1 MSTTDPIVIH
11 LQAKDDGVNELFDST
26 ERLIKK
32 QKKAVEDTMRR
43 MKEYHRTL
51 GMTKQELEI
60 YRLKQNGATDAQ
72 IRAATR
78 IARLTA
84 LKEKDIQTNK
94 RLNGSLRMI
103 RGGFGQVGHQ
113 LQDIT
118 IQAQMGTDAFII
130 LGQQGSQIASL
141 FGPGGAMMGALLA
154 VGAAG
159 VTYFK
164 STLEGVDSLKAL
176 EESAQSIAS
185 LFNGPL
191 LTGLQGVNDEIKEL
205 AEASES
211 MARLRIALEMA
222 KATQNLAD
230 AQKMLNEQLQINESV
245 IISTAAG
252 TEVLINDMNQ
262 LGKVF
267 GISALNATKFSMSVE
282 DLANQTDGSRDNFA
296 ELASEII
303 RSGEGNKKFRE
314 LAQNVLNLTT
324 TIMTSQSALKSF
336 ARAQEQLDAGTLGD
350 DPEKDKRSRQQ
361 LQAVIDRNAIKTLQG
376 EEQIRAVMTKRID
389 ETLDAMQKL
398 GKTEEEQQQMRLALE
413 GELSRQ
419 IADMQN
425 KRLQEFNK
433 LDDARQKEIATTEK
447 RRSQIAAVH
456 QEELT
461 GIDAINQKYDLKLQ
475 KVENL
480 ANAEPALMAAASAEI
495 IQINA
500 DRAAALIQFR
510 EDEYMAGVKEL
521 EKERQA
527 HQDHRDSIQKMMDD
541 GKDAFVRDLQARA
554 YALEVALAERAITE
568 KEHTEY
574 RKQLQ
579 TEYANHLLDENLKI
593 VGGLKNVEDS
603 FVNASHAFITG
614 AQNGTEAIQQF
625 GRAIVD
631 ELIKSLVQ
639 MGVEHVK
646 QMVIKKQIEAKGLA
660 SSVAM
665 NAGAM
670 GMIAT
675 QAAPAAALVSLAT
688 AGGNSAPAVTGMGT
702 AFSAARA
709 MSLASFE
716 GGGFTGMGARAGG
729 IDGKGG
735 FPAILHPNE
744 TVIDHTRGQGQ
755 GITIINNIDASGNQ
769 DVDEKIAIAV
779 TQSSR
784 QTVEQVHN
792 MMRRGRM

>member
-1 MSTTDPIVIH
+1 MSNTDPIVIQI
-11 LQAKDDGVNELFDST
+11 QAKDDGVNEVFDSAT
-26 ERLIKK
+26 RATKK
-32 QKKAVEDTMRR
+32 NEKAVQDTIKRMEQYRKEIGMSKNQLQLYRAAQAGATKDQKIAIRR
-43 MKEYHRTL
+43 LQRQIE
-51 GMTKQELEI
+51 KQE
-60 YRLKQNGATDAQ
+60 QMVAS
-72 IRAATR
+72 
-78 IARLTA
+78 
-84 LKEKDIQTNK
+84 NK

-141 FGPGGAMMGALLA
+141 FGSGGAMIGAVLA
-154 VGAAG
+154 VGAAF
-159 VTYFK
+159 VTFLRNSNAASNSLDK
-164 STLEGVDSLKAL
+164 LKESSEEVAGIMSGSLLAGLNDVTDELVDLSK
-176 EESAQSIAS
+176 
-185 LFNGPL
+185 
-191 LTGLQGVNDEIKEL
+191 
-205 AEASES
+205 ASEQ
-211 MARLRIALEMA
+211 MALGKLVLAQIQ
-222 KATQNLAD
+222 ATQNLTD
-230 AQKMLNEQLQINESV
+230 AQRLFNKELVLTEQITKGTTVSLQTVDKSLESLDRSFGLGMGNIGEFQRLAKLLKVDLDANKDAFLAFALPLREQGLGTSQFNDLVDSV
-245 IISTAAG
+245 ISFGEQAMIAKRQIS
-252 TEVLINDMNQ
+252 
-262 LGKVF
+262 
-267 GISALNATKFSMSVE
+267 
-282 DLANQTDGSRDNFA
+282 DLAEAR
-296 ELASEII
+296 
-303 RSGEGNKKFRE
+303 RR
-314 LAQNVLNLTT
+314 LT
-324 TIMTSQSALKSF
+324 
-336 ARAQEQLDAGTLGD
+336 EGTLGD
-350 DPEKDKRSRQQ
+350 DPEEDKRTRQQ
-361 LQAVIDRNAIKTLQG
+361 LQSIIDRNTLKTLTG
-376 EEQIRAVMTKRID
+376 EEQIRAAMTKRID

-398 GKTEEEQQQMRLALE
+398 GKSEEEQQQMRLALE

-433 LDDARQKEIATTEK
+433 LDDARQKEIAITDK

-475 KVENL
+475 KVQNL

-527 HQDHRDSIQKMMDD
+527 HVQHRDSIQKMMDD
-541 GKDAFVRDLQARA
+541 GKDAFVRDLQDRA
-554 YALEVALAERAITE
+554 YALEVALAQRAITE
-568 KEHTEY
+568 AEHTEY

-579 TEYANHLLDENLKI
+579 TEYANHLLEENLKI
-593 VGGLKNVEDS
+593 VGGLKHVEDS

-614 AQNGTEAIQQF
+614 AQNGTEAIQAF

-639 MGVEHVK
+639 MGVEQVK
-646 QMVIKKQIEAKGLA
+646 QMIIKKKIEAKGLA

-688 AGGNSAPAVTGMGT
+688 AGGNSAPAVAGMGT

-729 IDGKGG
+729 VDGKGG

>member
-1 MSTTDPIVIH
+1 MSNPDPIVIH
-11 LQAKDDGVNELFDST
+11 LQAKDDGVNEVFDSAT
-26 ERLIKK
+26 RATKK
-32 QKKAVEDTMRR
+32 NEKAVQDTLKR
-43 MKEYHRTL
+43 MNQYRKEL
-51 GMTKQELEI
+51 GMSQQQLQLYKLAQL
-60 YRLKQNGATDAQ
+60 GATKEQ
-72 IRAATR
+72 IKSARR
-78 IARLTA
+78 LQRLTEA
-84 LKEKDIQTNK
+84 KEKDISVNK

-141 FGPGGAMMGALLA
+141 FGSKGAMYGAVLA
-154 VGAAG
+154 VGAAF
-159 VTYFK
+159 VTFMKNTY
-164 STLEGVDSLKAL
+164 GAADSLKAL
-176 EESAQSIAS
+176 KESSDEVAE
-185 LFNGPL
+185 LFNGSL
-191 LTGLQGVNDEIKEL
+191 LAGLNDVTEEL
-205 AEASES
+205 VDLSKASEQ
-211 MARLRIALEMA
+211 MALTKVVLAQIQ
-222 KATQNLAD
+222 ATQNLED
-230 AQKMLNEQLQINESV
+230 AQRLFNKELDLTEQISSSTSVGLKTVDKSLSTLNRQFGVGMDNVGEFQRLAKGLKKDLDANKDAFLAFALPLREEGVGTTQFNNLVDSVVEYGEQAMIAKKQIS
-245 IISTAAG
+245 
-252 TEVLINDMNQ
+252 
-262 LGKVF
+262 
-267 GISALNATKFSMSVE
+267 
-282 DLANQTDGSRDNFA
+282 DLAEVR
-296 ELASEII
+296 
-303 RSGEGNKKFRE
+303 RR
-314 LAQNVLNLTT
+314 LT
-324 TIMTSQSALKSF
+324 
-336 ARAQEQLDAGTLGD
+336 AGTLGD
-350 DPEKDKRSRQQ
+350 DPEEDKRSRQQ
-361 LQAVIDRNAIKTLQG
+361 LQAVIDRNTLKTLTG
-376 EEQIRAVMTKRID
+376 EDQIRAAMKTRID
-389 ETLDAMQKL
+389 ETLDAMKKL
-398 GKTEEEQQQMRLALE
+398 GKGETEQQQMRLALE

-419 IADMQN
+419 ISDMQN

-433 LDDARQKEIATTEK
+433 LDDARQKDRDGLEK
-447 RRSQIAAVH
+447 GRARMQSVH
-456 QEELT
+456 QQELE
-461 GIDAINQKYDLKLQ
+461 GLDAINQKYDLRLQ

-480 ANAEPALMAAASAEI
+480 AATEPRLLAEASAKI

-500 DRAAALIQFR
+500 DRAAAIDKFYDDQHI
-510 EDEYMAGVKEL
+510 ANVKAL
-521 EKERQA
+521 EKDRQE
-527 HQDHRDSIQKMMDD
+527 HLKHRESIQKMMDD
-541 GKDAFVRDLQARA
+541 GKNAFMQDLQARA

-568 KEHTEY
+568 AEHMEY

-579 TEYANHLLDENLKI
+579 TEYANHLLEENLKI
-593 VGGLKNVEDS
+593 VGGLKHVEDS

-646 QMVIKKQIEAKGLA
+646 QMVIKKSIEAKGLGA
-660 SSVAM
+660 SVAM

-670 GMIAT
+670 SAIA
-675 QAAPAAALVSLAT
+675 AASAPAAALVSLAT
-688 AGGNSAPAVTGMGT
+688 AGGNSAPAVAGMGT
-702 AFSAARA
+702 AFAASRA
-709 MSLASFE
+709 MSLASFD

-729 IDGKGG
+729 VDGKGG

>member
-60 YRLKQNGATDAQ
+60 YRLKQNGATEAQ

-78 IARLTA
+78 IARLTE
-84 LKEKDIQTNK
+84 LKEKDIATNK

-113 LQDIT
+113 IQDVVV
-118 IQAQMGTDAFII
+118 QAQMGTDAFLI
-130 LGQQGSQIASL
+130 LGQQGSQVASL
-141 FGPGGAMMGALLA
+141 FGPHGAMIGALLA
-154 VGAAG
+154 VGAAFA
-159 VTYFK
+159 TYIN
-164 STLEGVDSLKAL
+164 STNKASDSLKTLQDRGDEVAEMFKDNLFSATSDVTAGFIDLAKASKSLAITEAL
-176 EESAQSIAS
+176 IS
-185 LFNGPL
+185 
-191 LTGLQGVNDEIKEL
+191 QG
-205 AEASES
+205 
-211 MARLRIALEMA
+211 
-222 KATQNLAD
+222 KATQALAD
-230 AQKMLNEQLQINESV
+230 AQRLVNREFTFTKEVYSKATDSSKMVELSIAEIADKYGVAITRAADFRTVSLALMQDLNKGRDAFLDFVNTEEIEGRATPALLALRDSVKDFAKEGLRASIQLQSIENVLARLGEEGPLTALEDPASERALQRARDTLEQINTKFDTGAKKIRNTYLAAMAEAEKAHNLLGSTAEERMATEEQLMS
-245 IISTAAG
+245 
-252 TEVLINDMNQ
+252 Q
-262 LGKVF
+262 L
-267 GISALNATKFSMSVE
+267 SNAL
-282 DLANQTDGSRDNFA
+282 
-296 ELASEII
+296 
-303 RSGEGNKKFRE
+303 
-314 LAQNVLNLTT
+314 LNHE
-324 TIMTSQSALKSF
+324 QK
-336 ARAQEQLDAGTLGD
+336 RADAVAKRQQD
-350 DPEKDKRSRQQ
+350 EEKDQQ
-361 LQAVIDRNAIKTLQG
+361 RRLNNINKVTVAETNAI
-376 EEQIRAVMTKRID
+376 A
-389 ETLDAMQKL
+389 
-398 GKTEEEQQQMRLALE
+398 
-413 GELSRQ
+413 
-419 IADMQN
+419 
-425 KRLQEFNK
+425 
-433 LDDARQKEIATTEK
+433 
-447 RRSQIAAVH
+447 
-456 QEELT
+456 
-461 GIDAINQKYDLKLQ
+461 
-475 KVENL
+475 
-480 ANAEPALMAAASAEI
+480 
-495 IQINA
+495 QINA
-500 DRAAALIQFR
+500 EQKRKRDIVLANVNETSEVQAAAALKLAAIEAERQR
-510 EDEYMAGVKEL
+510 RLDDYHRERVMMEEDEA
-521 EKERQA
+521 EKKFQ
-527 HQDHRDSIQKMMDD
+527 IQQEGKRKIEDMMND
-541 GKDAFVRDLQARA
+541 GTNKFIEDLQRRA
-554 YALEVALAERAITE
+554 YALESALAQNFINESE
-568 KEHTEY
+568 YTEY

-579 TEYANHLLDENLKI
+579 TEYANHLLEENLKI
-593 VGGLKNVEDS
+593 VGGLKHVEDS

-660 SSVAM
+660 SSVAA

-670 GMIAT
+670 NIIAA
-675 QAAPAAALVSLAT
+675 QAAPAATLVSLAT
-688 AGGNSAPAVTGMGT
+688 AGGNSAPAVAGMGT

-709 MSLASFE
+709 MSLATFE

>member
-43 MKEYHRTL
+43 MKDYHRTL

-60 YRLKQNGATDAQ
+60 YRLKQNGATEAQ

-78 IARLTA
+78 IARLTE
-84 LKEKDIQTNK
+84 LKEKDIATNK

-191 LTGLQGVNDEIKEL
+191 LAGLQGVNDEIKEL

-222 KATQNLAD
+222 TATQNLAD
-230 AQKMLNEQLQINESV
+230 AQRMLNEQLQINESV
-245 IISTAAG
+245 VISTAAG

-324 TIMTSQSALKSF
+324 TIMTSESALKSF
-336 ARAQEQLDAGTLGD
+336 ARAQEQLDAGTLSV
-350 DPEKDKRSRQQ
+350 DPVGEKELQRARDTLDQINTKFDTGAKKIRNTYLAAMAEAEKAHNTLGSTAEERMATEEQLMSQLSNALLNHEQKRADAVRKRQQDEEKDQQ
-361 LQAVIDRNAIKTLQG
+361 RRLNGINNVTVAETNAI
-376 EEQIRAVMTKRID
+376 A
-389 ETLDAMQKL
+389 
-398 GKTEEEQQQMRLALE
+398 
-413 GELSRQ
+413 
-419 IADMQN
+419 
-425 KRLQEFNK
+425 
-433 LDDARQKEIATTEK
+433 
-447 RRSQIAAVH
+447 
-456 QEELT
+456 
-461 GIDAINQKYDLKLQ
+461 
-475 KVENL
+475 
-480 ANAEPALMAAASAEI
+480 
-495 IQINA
+495 QINA
-500 DRAAALIQFR
+500 EQQRKRDKVLAYVNETSEVQAAAALRLAAIEAERQR
-510 EDEYMAGVKEL
+510 RLDDYHRERVMMEEDEA
-521 EKERQA
+521 EKKFQ
-527 HQDHRDSIQKMMDD
+527 IQQEGKRKIEDMMND
-541 GKDAFVRDLQARA
+541 GTNKFIEDLQRRA
-554 YALEVALAERAITE
+554 YALESALAQNFINESE
-568 KEHTEY
+568 YTEY

-579 TEYANHLLDENLKI
+579 TEYANHLLEENLKI
-593 VGGLKNVEDS
+593 VGGLKHVEDS

-614 AQNGTEAIQQF
+614 AQNGTEAIQAF

-631 ELIKSLVQ
+631 ELIKSLIQ
-639 MGVEHVK
+639 MGVEQVK
-646 QMVIKKQIEAKGLA
+646 QMVIKKNIEAKGLA

-688 AGGNSAPAVTGMGT
+688 AGGNSAPAVAGMGT

>member
-1 MSTTDPIVIH
+1 MEQYRKEMGMSKNQ
-11 LQAKDDGVNELFDST
+11 LQL
-26 ERLIKK
+26 
-32 QKKAVEDTMRR
+32 
-43 MKEYHRTL
+43 
-51 GMTKQELEI
+51 
-60 YRLKQNGATDAQ
+60 YRAAQAGATKEQKTAIRRLQRQ
-72 IRAATR
+72 IEKKEQMVAA
-78 IARLTA
+78 
-84 LKEKDIQTNK
+84 NK

-141 FGPGGAMMGALLA
+141 FGGKGAMLGAVLA
-154 VGAAG
+154 VGAAF
-159 VTYFK
+159 VTFMKNTY
-164 STLEGVDSLKAL
+164 GAADSLKAL
-176 EESAQSIAS
+176 KESSDEVAQ
-185 LFNGPL
+185 LFNGSL
-191 LTGLQGVNDEIKEL
+191 LAGLNDVTDEL
-205 AEASES
+205 VDLSKASEQ
-211 MARLRIALEMA
+211 MALTKVVLAQIQ
-222 KATQNLAD
+222 ATQNLED
-230 AQKMLNEQLQINESV
+230 AQRLFNKELDLTEQISSSTSVGLKTVDKSLATLNRQFGVGMDKVGEFKRLAKGLKTDLDANRDAFLAFALPLREEGVGTRQFNDLIDSVVEYGEQAMIAKRQIS
-245 IISTAAG
+245 
-252 TEVLINDMNQ
+252 
-262 LGKVF
+262 
-267 GISALNATKFSMSVE
+267 
-282 DLANQTDGSRDNFA
+282 DLAEVRRR
-296 ELASEII
+296 LA
-303 RSGEGNKKFRE
+303 
-314 LAQNVLNLTT
+314 
-324 TIMTSQSALKSF
+324 
-336 ARAQEQLDAGTLGD
+336 AGTLGD
-350 DPEKDKRSRQQ
+350 DPEEDKRSRQQ
-361 LQAVIDRNAIKTLQG
+361 LQRIIDRNRIKTLTG
-376 EEQIRAVMTKRID
+376 EEQIRAVMKTRID
-389 ETLDAMQKL
+389 ETIDAMKKL
-398 GKTEEEQQQMRLALE
+398 GKTEAEQKQMKLALE
-413 GELSRQ
+413 GELDRQ
-419 IADMQN
+419 ISDMQN

-433 LDDARQKEIATTEK
+433 LDDARQKEIADTEK
-447 RRSQIAAVH
+447 KRNQIAAVH
-456 QEELT
+456 KEELT

-475 KVENL
+475 KVQNL

-495 IQINA
+495 VQINA
-500 DRAAALIQFR
+500 DRKAALEQFR
-510 EDEYMAGVKEL
+510 DDEYQAGIKAL

-527 HQDHRDSIQKMMDD
+527 HVQHRESIQKMMDD
-541 GKDAFVRDLQARA
+541 GKNAFMQDLQARA
-554 YALEVALAERAITE
+554 YALEVALKERAINEEEYTA
-568 KEHTEY
+568 Y

-579 TEYANHLLDENLKI
+579 TEYANHLLEENLKI
-593 VGGLKNVEDS
+593 VGGLKHVEDS

-646 QMVIKKQIEAKGLA
+646 QMVIKKQVEAKGLA

-670 GMIAT
+670 GMIAS

-688 AGGNSAPAVTGMGT
+688 AGGNSAPAVAGMGT
-702 AFSAARA
+702 AFAASRA
-709 MSLASFE
+709 MSLASFD

>member
-78 IARLTA
+78 IARLTE

-191 LTGLQGVNDEIKEL
+191 LAGLQGVNDEIKEL

-303 RSGEGNKKFRE
+303 RSGEGNKQFRE
-314 LAQNVLNLTT
+314 LAQNVLNLTG
-324 TIMTSQSALKSF
+324 TIITSENALKSF

-361 LQAVIDRNAIKTLQG
+361 LQAVVDSNAIKTLKG
-376 EEQIRAVMTKRID
+376 EEQIRAVMKKRID
-389 ETLDAMQKL
+389 DTLDAMQKL
-398 GKTEEEQQQMRLALE
+398 GNSEAEQEAMRNALL
-413 GELSRQ
+413 GEQDRQ

-433 LDDARQKEIATTEK
+433 LDDARQKEIAGIEATRVK
-447 RRSQIAAVH
+447 IAAVH

-475 KVENL
+475 KVQNL

-568 KEHTEY
+568 AEHNEY

-670 GMIAT
+670 SVIAA
-675 QAAPAAALVSLAT
+675 QAAPAATLVSLAT
-688 AGGNSAPAVTGMGT
+688 AGGNSAPAVAGMGT

-709 MSLASFE
+709 MSLATFE

-729 IDGKGG
+729 VDGKGG

>member
-1 MSTTDPIVIH
+1 VSTTDPIVIH

-43 MKEYHRTL
+43 MKDYHRTL
-51 GMTKQELEI
+51 GMTKQELEV

-72 IRAATR
+72 IRSATR

-324 TIMTSQSALKSF
+324 TIMTSESALKSF

-398 GKTEEEQQQMRLALE
+398 GKSEEEQQQMRLALE

-425 KRLQEFNK
+425 KRLAEFNK
-433 LDDARQKEIATTEK
+433 LDDARQKEIEATEK
-447 RRSQIAAVH
+447 RRTQIAAVH

-475 KVENL
+475 KVQNL

-554 YALEVALAERAITE
+554 YALEVALAERAINE

-660 SSVAM
+660 ASVTA

-670 GMIAT
+670 SMIAT
-675 QAAPAAALVSLAT
+675 QAAPAATLVSLAT
-688 AGGNSAPAVTGMGT
+688 AGGNSVPAVAGMGT

-709 MSLASFE
+709 MSLASFD
-716 GGGFTGMGARAGG
+716 GGGFTGMGSRSGG
-729 IDGKGG
+729 IDGRGG

>member
-1 MSTTDPIVIH
+1 MSNPDPIVIH

-78 IARLTA
+78 IARLTE
-84 LKEKDIQTNK
+84 LKEKDIATNK

-176 EESAQSIAS
+176 EESAQSIAT

-314 LAQNVLNLTT
+314 LAQNVLNLTG
-324 TIMTSQSALKSF
+324 TIITSENALKSF

-376 EEQIRAVMTKRID
+376 EDQIRAVMKKRID

-398 GKTEEEQQQMRLALE
+398 GKGEAEQEAMRNALL
-413 GELSRQ
+413 GEQDRQ

-425 KRLQEFNK
+425 RRLQEFNK
-433 LDDARQKEIATTEK
+433 LDDARQKELATLETQRVK
-447 RRSQIAAVH
+447 IAAVH

-475 KVENL
+475 KVQNL

-554 YALEVALAERAITE
+554 YALEVALAQRAITE
-568 KEHTEY
+568 AEHTEY

-579 TEYANHLLDENLKI
+579 TEYANHLLEENLKI
-593 VGGLKNVEDS
+593 VGGLKHVEDS

-646 QMVIKKQIEAKGLA
+646 QMIIGKKIEAKGLA
-660 SSVAM
+660 GSVAM

-670 GMIAT
+670 SMIAA
-675 QAAPAAALVSLAT
+675 QAAPAATLVSLAT
-688 AGGNSAPAVTGMGT
+688 AGGNSAPAVAGMGT

-709 MSLASFE
+709 MSLSTFE

-744 TVIDHTRGQGQ
+744 TVIDHTKGQGQ

>member
-1 MSTTDPIVIH
+1 VSTTDPIVIH

-43 MKEYHRTL
+43 MKDYHRTL

-60 YRLKQNGATDAQ
+60 YRLKQNGATEAQ

-78 IARLTA
+78 IARLTE
-84 LKEKDIQTNK
+84 LKEKDIATNK

-191 LTGLQGVNDEIKEL
+191 LAGLQGVNDEIKEL

-222 KATQNLAD
+222 TATQNLAD
-230 AQKMLNEQLQINESV
+230 AQRMLNEQLQINESV
-245 IISTAAG
+245 VISTAAG

-324 TIMTSQSALKSF
+324 TIMTSESALKSF
-336 ARAQEQLDAGTLGD
+336 ARAQEQLDAGTLSV
-350 DPEKDKRSRQQ
+350 DPVGEKELQRARDTLEQINTKFDTGAKKIRNTYLAAMAEAEKAHNTLGSTAEERMATEEQLMSQLSNALLNHEQKRADAVRKRQQDEEKDQQ
-361 LQAVIDRNAIKTLQG
+361 RRLNGINNVTVAETNAI
-376 EEQIRAVMTKRID
+376 A
-389 ETLDAMQKL
+389 
-398 GKTEEEQQQMRLALE
+398 
-413 GELSRQ
+413 
-419 IADMQN
+419 
-425 KRLQEFNK
+425 
-433 LDDARQKEIATTEK
+433 
-447 RRSQIAAVH
+447 
-456 QEELT
+456 
-461 GIDAINQKYDLKLQ
+461 
-475 KVENL
+475 
-480 ANAEPALMAAASAEI
+480 
-495 IQINA
+495 QINA
-500 DRAAALIQFR
+500 EQQRKRDKVLAYVNETSEVQAAAALRLAAIEAERQR
-510 EDEYMAGVKEL
+510 RLDDYHRERVMMEEDEA
-521 EKERQA
+521 EKKFQ
-527 HQDHRDSIQKMMDD
+527 IQQEGKRKIEDMMND
-541 GKDAFVRDLQARA
+541 GTNKFIEDLQRRA
-554 YALEVALAERAITE
+554 YALESALAQNFINESE
-568 KEHTEY
+568 YTEY

-579 TEYANHLLDENLKI
+579 TEYANHLLEENLKI
-593 VGGLKNVEDS
+593 VGGLKHVEDS

-614 AQNGTEAIQQF
+614 AQNGTEAIQAF

-631 ELIKSLVQ
+631 ELIKSLIQ
-639 MGVEHVK
+639 MGVEQVK
-646 QMVIKKQIEAKGLA
+646 QMVIKKNIEAKGLA

-688 AGGNSAPAVTGMGT
+688 AGGNSAPAVAGMGT

>member
-11 LQAKDDGVNELFDST
+11 LQAKDDGVNEVFDSA
-26 ERLIKK
+26 ERAIKK
-32 QKKAVEDTMRR
+32 QKKAVDDTMRR

-72 IRAATR
+72 VRAAKR
-78 IARLTA
+78 MAQLTA
-84 LKEKDIQTNK
+84 AKERNIATNK
-94 RLNGSLRMI
+94 KLNGSLRMI

-141 FGPGGAMMGALLA
+141 FGSKGAMYGAVLA
-154 VGAAG
+154 VGAAF
-159 VTYFK
+159 VTFMKNTYGA
-164 STLEGVDSLKAL
+164 SDSLKSL
-176 EESAQSIAS
+176 KESSEEVAGLMS
-185 LFNGPL
+185 GGL
-191 LTGLQGVNDEIKEL
+191 LSGLNEVTEELIDL
-205 AEASES
+205 AEASEQ
-211 MARLRIALEMA
+211 MALGKLILAQM

-230 AQKMLNEQLQINESV
+230 AQRLFNKELVITEQITKGTTVGLQTVDKSLESLNRSFGIGMDNIGEFQRLARLLNSDLDANKDAFLEFALPLREQDLGTNKFNELIESV
-245 IISTAAG
+245 ISYGQQAMTAKRQIS
-252 TEVLINDMNQ
+252 
-262 LGKVF
+262 
-267 GISALNATKFSMSVE
+267 
-282 DLANQTDGSRDNFA
+282 DLANARSR
-296 ELASEII
+296 
-303 RSGEGNKKFRE
+303 
-314 LAQNVLNLTT
+314 LT
-324 TIMTSQSALKSF
+324 
-336 ARAQEQLDAGTLGD
+336 AGTLGD
-350 DPEKDKRSRQQ
+350 DSDKDKRSRQQ
-361 LQAVIDRNAIKTLQG
+361 LQAVIDGNTLKTLVG
-376 EEQIRAVMTKRID
+376 EDQIRSAMKTRIN
-389 ETLDAMQKL
+389 ETIDAMKKL
-398 GKTEEEQQQMRLALE
+398 GKSEAEQSQMRLALE

-419 IADMQN
+419 ISDMQN

-433 LDDARQKEIATTEK
+433 LDDARQKDIDGLEK
-447 RRSQIAAVH
+447 GRAQMQSVH
-456 QEELT
+456 QQELE
-461 GIDAINQKYDLKLQ
+461 GLDAINQKYDIKLH

-480 ANAEPALMAAASAEI
+480 ASKEPRLLAEASAEI

-500 DRAAALIQFR
+500 DRAKAITKFR
-510 EDEYMAGVKEL
+510 EDEYMAGVQEL

-527 HQDHRDSIQKMMDD
+527 HIKHKESIQKMMDD
-541 GKDAFVRDLQARA
+541 GKNAFMQDLQARA
-554 YALEVALAERAITE
+554 YALEVARAKNVIDE
-568 KEHTEY
+568 SELIEY
-574 RKQLQ
+574 KKQLQ
-579 TEYANHLLDENLKI
+579 TEYTNHLLNENMKI
-593 VGGLKNVEDS
+593 VGGLKHVEDS

-646 QMVIKKQIEAKGLA
+646 QMVIKKQIEAKGLGQ
-660 SSVAM
+660 SVAM

-670 GMIAT
+670 TAIAS
-675 QAAPAAALVSLAT
+675 ASAPAAALVSLAT

-702 AFSAARA
+702 AFAASRA
-709 MSLASFE
+709 MSLATFD
-716 GGGFTGMGARAGG
+716 GGGFTGMGARSGG
-729 IDGKGG
+729 MDGKGG

-744 TVIDHTRGQGQ
+744 TVVDHTRGQGQ

>member
-1 MSTTDPIVIH
+1 MSTTDPIVI
-11 LQAKDDGVNELFDST
+11 QIEAKDDGVNEVFDST
-26 ERLIKK
+26 KRAIKK
-32 QKKAVEDTMRR
+32 NERAVQDTIKR
-43 MKEYHRTL
+43 MEQYRKEM
-51 GMTKQELEI
+51 GMSKNQLQL
-60 YRLKQNGATDAQ
+60 YRAAQAGATKEQKTAIRRLQRQ
-72 IRAATR
+72 IEKKEQMVAA
-78 IARLTA
+78 
-84 LKEKDIQTNK
+84 NK

-141 FGPGGAMMGALLA
+141 FGGKGAMLGAVLA
-154 VGAAG
+154 VGAAF
-159 VTYFK
+159 VTFMKNTY
-164 STLEGVDSLKAL
+164 GAADSLKAL
-176 EESAQSIAS
+176 KESSDEVAQ
-185 LFNGPL
+185 LFNGSL
-191 LTGLQGVNDEIKEL
+191 LAGLNDVTDEL
-205 AEASES
+205 VDLSKASEQ
-211 MARLRIALEMA
+211 MALTKVVLAQIQ
-222 KATQNLAD
+222 ATQNLED
-230 AQKMLNEQLQINESV
+230 AQRLFNKELDLTEQISSSTSVGLKTVDKSLATLNRQFGVGMDKVGEFKRLAKGLKTDLDANRDAFLAFALPLREEGVGTRQFNDLIDSVVEYGEQAMIAKRQIS
-245 IISTAAG
+245 
-252 TEVLINDMNQ
+252 
-262 LGKVF
+262 
-267 GISALNATKFSMSVE
+267 
-282 DLANQTDGSRDNFA
+282 DLAEVRRR
-296 ELASEII
+296 LA
-303 RSGEGNKKFRE
+303 
-314 LAQNVLNLTT
+314 
-324 TIMTSQSALKSF
+324 
-336 ARAQEQLDAGTLGD
+336 AGTLGD
-350 DPEKDKRSRQQ
+350 DPEEDKRSRQQ
-361 LQAVIDRNAIKTLQG
+361 LQRIIDRNRIKTLTG
-376 EEQIRAVMTKRID
+376 EEQIRAVMKTRID
-389 ETLDAMQKL
+389 ETIDAMKKL
-398 GKTEEEQQQMRLALE
+398 GKTEAEQKQMKLALE
-413 GELSRQ
+413 GELDRQ
-419 IADMQN
+419 ISDMQN

-433 LDDARQKEIATTEK
+433 LDDARQKEIADTEK
-447 RRSQIAAVH
+447 KRNQIAAVH
-456 QEELT
+456 KEELT

-475 KVENL
+475 KVQNL

-495 IQINA
+495 VQINA
-500 DRAAALIQFR
+500 DRKAALEQFR
-510 EDEYMAGVKEL
+510 DDEYQAGIKAL

-527 HQDHRDSIQKMMDD
+527 HVQHRESIQKMMDD
-541 GKDAFVRDLQARA
+541 GKNAFMQDLQARA
-554 YALEVALAERAITE
+554 YALEVALKERAINEEEYTA
-568 KEHTEY
+568 Y

-579 TEYANHLLDENLKI
+579 TEYANHLLEENLKI
-593 VGGLKNVEDS
+593 VGGLKHVEDS

-646 QMVIKKQIEAKGLA
+646 QMVIKKQVEAKGLA

-670 GMIAT
+670 GMIAS

-688 AGGNSAPAVTGMGT
+688 AGGNSAPAVAGMGT
-702 AFSAARA
+702 AFAASRA
-709 MSLASFE
+709 MSLASFD

>member
-1 MSTTDPIVIH
+1 MSTTDPIVI
-11 LQAKDDGVNELFDST
+11 QIEAKDDGVNEVFDST
-26 ERLIKK
+26 KRAIKK
-32 QKKAVEDTMRR
+32 NERAVQDTIRR
-43 MKEYHRTL
+43 MEQYRKEI
-51 GMTKQELEI
+51 GMSKNQLQLYRAAQAGATKDQKIAIRRLQRQIEKQE
-60 YRLKQNGATDAQ
+60 QMVAS
-72 IRAATR
+72 
-78 IARLTA
+78 
-84 LKEKDIQTNK
+84 NK

-141 FGPGGAMMGALLA
+141 FGPGGAMIGAVLA
-154 VGAAG
+154 VGAAF
-159 VTYFK
+159 VTFLRN
-164 STLEGVDSLKAL
+164 SNAASSSLDKL
-176 EESAQSIAS
+176 KESSEEVAGIM
-185 LFNGPL
+185 NGSL
-191 LTGLQGVNDEIKEL
+191 LTSLNDVTDEL
-205 AEASES
+205 VDLSKASEQ
-211 MARLRIALEMA
+211 MALGKLILAQIQ
-222 KATQNLAD
+222 ATQNLTD
-230 AQKMLNEQLQINESV
+230 AQRLFNKELVLTEQITQGTTVSLQTVDKSLESLNRSFGLGMGNIGEFQRLAKLLKVDLDANKDAFLAFALPLREQGLGTSQFNDLVDSV
-245 IISTAAG
+245 ISFGEQAMIAKRQIS
-252 TEVLINDMNQ
+252 
-262 LGKVF
+262 
-267 GISALNATKFSMSVE
+267 
-282 DLANQTDGSRDNFA
+282 DLAEAR
-296 ELASEII
+296 
-303 RSGEGNKKFRE
+303 RR
-314 LAQNVLNLTT
+314 LT
-324 TIMTSQSALKSF
+324 
-336 ARAQEQLDAGTLGD
+336 EGTLGD
-350 DPEKDKRSRQQ
+350 DPEEDKRSRQQ
-361 LQAVIDRNAIKTLQG
+361 LQSIIDRNTLKTLTG
-376 EEQIRAVMTKRID
+376 EEQIRAAMTKRID

-425 KRLQEFNK
+425 KRLAEFNK
-433 LDDARQKEIATTEK
+433 LDDARQKEIEATEK
-447 RRSQIAAVH
+447 RRTQIAAVH

-475 KVENL
+475 KVQNL

-646 QMVIKKQIEAKGLA
+646 QMIIKKQIEAKGLA
-660 SSVAM
+660 ASVTA

-670 GMIAT
+670 SIIAA
-675 QAAPAAALVSLAT
+675 QAAPAATLVSLAT
-688 AGGNSAPAVTGMGT
+688 AGGNSVPAVAGMGT

-709 MSLASFE
+709 MSLASFD
-716 GGGFTGMGARAGG
+716 GGGFTGMGSRSGG
-729 IDGKGG
+729 IDGRGG

>member
-1 MSTTDPIVIH
+1 MTKEWTYTKNKDDFMGSENRVVRNVKTHVI
-11 LQAKDDGVNELFDST
+11 KDDGTVTVVDGK
-26 ERLIKK
+26 I
-32 QKKAVEDTMRR
+32 ED
-43 MKEYHRTL
+43 
-51 GMTKQELEI
+51 
-60 YRLKQNGATDAQ
+60 
-72 IRAATR
+72 
-78 IARLTA
+78 
-84 LKEKDIQTNK
+84 
-94 RLNGSLRMI
+94 
-103 RGGFGQVGHQ
+103 
-113 LQDIT
+113 
-118 IQAQMGTDAFII
+118 
-130 LGQQGSQIASL
+130 
-141 FGPGGAMMGALLA
+141 
-154 VGAAG
+154 
-159 VTYFK
+159 
-164 STLEGVDSLKAL
+164 
-176 EESAQSIAS
+176 
-185 LFNGPL
+185 
-191 LTGLQGVNDEIKEL
+191 
-205 AEASES
+205 
-211 MARLRIALEMA
+211 
-222 KATQNLAD
+222 
-230 AQKMLNEQLQINESV
+230 
-245 IISTAAG
+245 
-252 TEVLINDMNQ
+252 
-262 LGKVF
+262 
-267 GISALNATKFSMSVE
+267 
-282 DLANQTDGSRDNFA
+282 
-296 ELASEII
+296 
-303 RSGEGNKKFRE
+303 
-314 LAQNVLNLTT
+314 
-324 TIMTSQSALKSF
+324 
-336 ARAQEQLDAGTLGD
+336 
-350 DPEKDKRSRQQ
+350 
-361 LQAVIDRNAIKTLQG
+361 
-376 EEQIRAVMTKRID
+376 
-389 ETLDAMQKL
+389 LDAMQKL
-398 GKTEEEQQQMRLALE
+398 GKSEEEQQQMRLALE

-447 RRSQIAAVH
+447 KRSQIAAVH

-475 KVENL
+475 KVQNL

-527 HQDHRDSIQKMMDD
+527 HVQHRDSIQKMMDD

-554 YALEVALAERAITE
+554 YALEVALAQRAITE
-568 KEHTEY
+568 AEHTEY

-579 TEYANHLLDENLKI
+579 TEYANHLLEENLKI
-593 VGGLKNVEDS
+593 VGGLKHVEDS

-614 AQNGTEAIQQF
+614 AQNGTEAIQAF

-639 MGVEHVK
+639 MGVEQVK
-646 QMVIKKQIEAKGLA
+646 QMIIKKKIEAKGLA

-670 GMIAT
+670 GVIAT

-688 AGGNSAPAVTGMGT
+688 AGGNSAPAVAGMGT

-709 MSLASFE
+709 MSLATFE

-744 TVIDHTRGQGQ
+744 TVIDHTKGQGQ